1 MNTNAKEAETLLY
14 KLKAEG
20 KSNAEIIC
28 CLSEYCLDWP
38 YVFASNGEMCTPEWR
53 RGRIPYCREQK
64 YADAIKNICPVLS
77 GKQSSCV
84 GCKWSGCRCF
94 DCQGFV
100 HWLFEQIGI
109 PLYGGGA
116 TTQWTTSSN
125 WVAKGTIKDIPLN
138 LTCCLFKQKESKMS
152 HEGLSLGDGEGN
164 VIHCSTI
171 VKRGNIYTDRPAWTH
186 WGIPPGL
193 YTDNELR
200 KAGIIVDE
208 NKNIPTL
215 RRGNSGDSVK
225 KLQEL
230 LNANGATL
238 VVDGKFGTS
247 TENAVKTFQQQHKLK
262 ADGIVGKQTW
272 KELGVIKT
280 QETTSHIEVNKIQIS
295 KEEIA
300 SIKNEVNAALNLL
313 NSIYS

>member
-1 MNTNAKEAETLLY
+1 MYYATDAETLL
-14 KLKAEG
+14 KRCKAEG
-20 KSNAEIIC
+20 KSKADTIQLLAE
-28 CLSEYCLDWP
+28 LCLDWP
-38 YVFASNGEMCTPEWR
+38 YVWASQGEQCTPEWR
-53 RGRIPYCREQK
+53 RNRIPYCREQK
-64 YADAIKNICPVLS
+64 YADMIRDNCPVLS
-77 GKQSSCV
+77 RKQSSCA
-84 GCKWSGCRCF
+84 GCKWYGCKCF

-100 HWLFEQIGI
+100 HWLFEQVGI

-171 VKRGNIYTDRPAWTH
+171 VKRGNIYVDRPAWTH

-193 YTDNELR
+193 YTDDELR
-200 KAGIIVDE
+200 KAGITVDE

-215 RRGNSGDSVK
+215 RRGNSGDYVK

-238 VVDGKFGTS
+238 VVDGKFGVS

-272 KELGVIKT
+272 KELGVT
-280 QETTSHIEVNKIQIS
+280 QAQTSLRPAEANQNRITNAEIE
-295 KEEIA
+295 
-300 SIKNEVNAALNLL
+300 SIKDEIKAALSIL
-313 NSIYS
+313 NTISN